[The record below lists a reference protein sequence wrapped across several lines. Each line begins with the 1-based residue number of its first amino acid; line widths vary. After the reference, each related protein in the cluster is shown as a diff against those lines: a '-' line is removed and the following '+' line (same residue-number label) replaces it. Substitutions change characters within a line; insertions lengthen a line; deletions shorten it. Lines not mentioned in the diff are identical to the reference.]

1 MDQEIHLPTGAVVGA
16 IVAMAASILGWI
28 IKVAARQTLEGFKES
43 LALHTKALEALTTN
57 VELHRREMAD
67 LRVVHADFNARLKAL
82 ERRELIQ
89 FPPQDDDDEG

>member
-16 IVAMAASILGWI
+16 IVGVAASILGWI
-28 IKVAARQTLEGFKES
+28 IKVAARQTLDGFKES
-43 LALHTKALEALTTN
+43 LGLHTKALEALATN

-67 LRVVHADFNARLKAL
+67 LRVVQADFNARLKAL
-82 ERRELIQ
+82 ERRDFNP